1 MNQRLETFFKQLPDI
16 SDNKIPSDYYNLLLI
31 ALMEENNITSYEAK
45 KKEKYILPYS
55 DKTFDKV
62 LKCKRDLTK
71 DEFVE
76 FCQSL
81 HIQINSYPKLYPV
94 KIERL
99 REYRNTNDRL
109 NFQEYTKEI
118 GEINND
124 DICNEI
130 DSITFDQKIHYE
142 FLKTKLSKLSVIQK
156 NILMEHLTLANYIDT
171 YHEMFLATYLD
182 LSDVGKKV
190 LNDYLLIFYTETV
203 AKYSDRLCRQCECL
217 EKSVTTVSCTPISDD
232 EIISSI
238 RKIDFLCNIGYFAL
252 CIPKVDS
259 NGWKLLK
266 MYHQIN
272 AVLGKKKVD
281 DDGYFNSQE
290 TTVFGAMSFFID
302 SLSQINYCRNQE
314 QNVSECIGWHSL
326 FNYYEKPQKE
336 ENVEKENL

>member
-130 DSITFDQKIHYE
+130 DSTTFDQKIHYE
-142 FLKTKLSKLSVIQK
+142 FLKAKLSKLSVIQK
-156 NILMEHLTLANYIDT
+156 NILMEH
-171 YHEMFLATYLD
+171 
-182 LSDVGKKV
+182 S
-190 LNDYLLIFYTETV
+190 
-203 AKYSDRLCRQCECL
+203 
-217 EKSVTTVSCTPISDD
+217 
-232 EIISSI
+232 
-238 RKIDFLCNIGYFAL
+238 
-252 CIPKVDS
+252 
-259 NGWKLLK
+259 
-266 MYHQIN
+266 
-272 AVLGKKKVD
+272 
-281 DDGYFNSQE
+281 
-290 TTVFGAMSFFID
+290 
-302 SLSQINYCRNQE
+302 
-314 QNVSECIGWHSL
+314 
-326 FNYYEKPQKE
+326 
-336 ENVEKENL
+336 